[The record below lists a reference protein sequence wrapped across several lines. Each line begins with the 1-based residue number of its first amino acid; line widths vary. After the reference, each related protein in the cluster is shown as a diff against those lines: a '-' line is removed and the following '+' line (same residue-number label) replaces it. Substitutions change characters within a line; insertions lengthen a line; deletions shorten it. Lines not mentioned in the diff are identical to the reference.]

1 MEKEKFSEV
10 YEYLNKKGVYELRSI
25 GRALCVRAPTLYKK
39 RELIEQIIENA
50 VSGKVTAC
58 LGRGAPVKAER
69 ASLQTLSEIRK
80 MVYDVNIKSTEE
92 RGMTIT
98 INQEEERYLLH
109 CVYLGLLVINGNRK
123 NGEQREE
130 YNEFAENIYKQVCGK
145 EEGFTDNEA
154 AGVRDK
160 IYDEVAAFVEDYENA
175 VFREKMAESFAQEKY
190 PVVNGEE
197 DSVFINLVAER
208 LYEKILSEGNI
219 QSYLKAPDISDLLT
233 KAISKKP

>member
-1 MEKEKFSEV
+1 MEKEKFSKV

-25 GRALCVRAPTLYKK
+25 GRALFVRAPTSHKK
-39 RELIEQIIENA
+39 QEIIEQIIENA

-130 YNEFAENIYKQVCGK
+130 YNEFAEDIYKQVCGK
-145 EEGFTDNEA
+145 EERITDNEA

-219 QSYLKAPDISDLLT
+219 QSYIKAPDISDLLT

>member
-1 MEKEKFSEV
+1 MEKEKFNKV

-25 GRALCVRAPTLYKK
+25 GRALFVRAPTSHKK
-39 RELIEQIIENA
+39 QELIDQIIESV
-50 VSGKVTAC
+50 VSGKVAVC
-58 LGRGAPVKAER
+58 NGRGAPVKAER
-69 ASLQTLSEIRK
+69 ASLRTLSEIRK
-80 MVYDVNIKSTEE
+80 MVYDVNINLEE
-92 RGMTIT
+92 DRKMTIKL
-98 INQEEERYLLH
+98 NQEEEKYLLH
-109 CVYLGLLVINGNRK
+109 CVYLGVLVINGNRK

-190 PVVNGEE
+190 PVVNGDEN
-197 DSVFINLVAER
+197 SVFVNLVAER
-208 LYEKILSEGNI
+208 LYEKILSEGEI
-219 QSYLKAPDISDLLT
+219 QSYIKAPDISGLLT
-233 KAISKKP
+233 KAIEDRL

>member
-1 MEKEKFSEV
+1 MEKEKFSKV

-25 GRALCVRAPTLYKK
+25 GRAFCVRAPTSHKK
-39 RELIEQIIENA
+39 WELIEQIIENA
-50 VSGKVTAC
+50 ASGKVTAC
-58 LGRGAPVKAER
+58 VGRGAPVKAER
-69 ASLQTLSEIRK
+69 ASMQTLSEIRK
-80 MVYDVNIKSTEE
+80 MVYDVNIKSEE
-92 RGMTIT
+92 DRKMTIRL
-98 INQEEERYLLH
+98 NQEEEKYLLY
-109 CVYLGLLVINGNRK
+109 CVYLGLLMINGNRK

-145 EEGFTDNEA
+145 EEIADNEV
-154 AGVRDK
+154 AGMRDK

-175 VFREKMAESFAQEKY
+175 VLREKMAESFAQEKY
-190 PVVNGEE
+190 PVVNGKE

-233 KAISKKP
+233 KAILKKP

>member
-1 MEKEKFSEV
+1 MEKEKFNKV
-10 YEYLNKKGVYELRSI
+10 YEYLNKKGVYELRNI
-25 GRALCVRAPTLYKK
+25 GRAFCVRAPTLYKK

-58 LGRGAPVKAER
+58 LGRGAPVKAEK
-69 ASLQTLSEIRK
+69 ASMQTLSEIRK
-80 MVYDVNIKSTEE
+80 MVYDVNINLEEE
-92 RGMTIT
+92 RGMTIRL
-98 INQEEERYLLH
+98 NQGEEKYLLH

-145 EEGFTDNEA
+145 EEITDNEV
-154 AGVRDK
+154 AGMRDK
-160 IYDEVAAFVEDYENA
+160 IYDEVATFVEDYENA
-175 VFREKMAESFAQEKY
+175 VLREKMAESFAQERY
-190 PVVNGEE
+190 PVVSGDEN
-197 DSVFINLVAER
+197 SVFVNLVAER

-233 KAISKKP
+233 KVIADKL

>member
-1 MEKEKFSEV
+1 MEKEKFSKV

-145 EEGFTDNEA
+145 EEIADNEV
-154 AGVRDK
+154 AGMRDK

-175 VFREKMAESFAQEKY
+175 VLREKMAESFAQEKY

-219 QSYLKAPDISDLLT
+219 QSYIKAPDISDLLT

>member
-1 MEKEKFSEV
+1 MEKEKFSKV

-25 GRALCVRAPTLYKK
+25 GRAFCVRAPTSQKK
-39 RELIEQIIENA
+39 HELIEQIIENA

-58 LGRGAPVKAER
+58 IGRGAPVKAEK
-69 ASLQTLSEIRK
+69 ASMQTLSEIRK
-80 MVYDVNIKSTEE
+80 MVYDVNINLEEE
-92 RGMTIT
+92 RGMTIRF
-98 INQEEERYLLH
+98 NQGEEKYLLN
-109 CVYLGLLVINGNRK
+109 CVYLGALMINGNRK

-145 EEGFTDNEA
+145 EEGLTDNEA
-154 AGVRDK
+154 AGMRDK
-160 IYDEVAAFVEDYENA
+160 IYDEVSAFVEDYENA
-175 VFREKMAESFAQEKY
+175 VFREKLAESFAQEKY

-219 QSYLKAPDISDLLT
+219 QSYIKAPDISDLFT

>member
-1 MEKEKFSEV
+1 MEKEKFSKV

-25 GRALCVRAPTLYKK
+25 SRAFCVRAPTSHKK
-39 RELIEQIIENA
+39 QELVDQIIESV
-50 VSGKVTAC
+50 VSGKVAAC
-58 LGRGAPVKAER
+58 NGRGAPVKAER
-69 ASLQTLSEIRK
+69 ASMQTLSEIRK

-145 EEGFTDNEA
+145 EEGITDNEV
-154 AGVRDK
+154 AGMRDK
-160 IYDEVAAFVEDYENA
+160 IYDEVAAFVKDYENA
-175 VFREKMAESFAQEKY
+175 VLREKMAESFAQERY
-190 PVVNGEE
+190 PVVSGDEN
-197 DSVFINLVAER
+197 SVFVNLVAER

-233 KAISKKP
+233 KVIADKL

>member
-1 MEKEKFSEV
+1 MEKEKFRKV
-10 YEYLNKKGVYELRSI
+10 YEYLNKKGIYELRNI
-25 GRALCVRAPTLYKK
+25 GRAFCVRAPTSHKK
-39 RELIEQIIENA
+39 WELIEQIIENA
-50 VSGKVTAC
+50 VSGKGTAC

-69 ASLQTLSEIRK
+69 AYLQTLSEIRK

-145 EEGFTDNEA
+145 EEIADNEV
-154 AGVRDK
+154 AGMRDK

-175 VFREKMAESFAQEKY
+175 VLREKMAESFAQEKY
-190 PVVNGEE
+190 PVVGGDEN
-197 DSVFINLVAER
+197 SVFVNLVAER

>member
-1 MEKEKFSEV
+1 MEKEKFNKV
-10 YEYLNKKGVYELRSI
+10 YEYLNKKGVYELRNI
-25 GRALCVRAPTLYKK
+25 GRAFFVRAPTLYKK

-130 YNEFAENIYKQVCGK
+130 YNEFAENLYKRVCGK
-145 EEGFTDNEA
+145 EEEITDNEA

-197 DSVFINLVAER
+197 NSVFINLVAER
-208 LYEKILSEGNI
+208 LYEKILSLK
-219 QSYLKAPDISDLLT
+219 QSLWT
-233 KAISKKP
+233 Q

>member
-1 MEKEKFSEV
+1 MEKEKFNKV
-10 YEYLNKKGVYELRSI
+10 YEYLNKKGVYELRNI
-25 GRALCVRAPTLYKK
+25 GRALCVRAPTSHKK
-39 RELIEQIIENA
+39 QEFIEQIIENA
-50 VSGKVTAC
+50 VSGKGTAC
-58 LGRGAPVKAER
+58 LGRGAPVKAEK
-69 ASLQTLSEIRK
+69 ASMLSEIRK
-80 MVYDVNIKSTEE
+80 MVYDVNIKSEE
-92 RGMTIT
+92 DRKMTIRL
-98 INQEEERYLLH
+98 NQGEEKYLLH
-109 CVYLGLLVINGNRK
+109 CVYLGALMINGNRK

-145 EEGFTDNEA
+145 EEGITDNEA

-160 IYDEVAAFVEDYENA
+160 IYDEVSAFVEDYENA
-175 VFREKMAESFAQEKY
+175 VLREKMAESFAQEKY

-233 KAISKKP
+233 KAISKKS

>member
-1 MEKEKFSEV
+1 MEKEKFNKV
-10 YEYLNKKGVYELRSI
+10 YEYLNKKGVYELRNI

-130 YNEFAENIYKQVCGK
+130 YNEFAEDIYKQVCGK
-145 EEGFTDNEA
+145 EERITDNEA

-175 VFREKMAESFAQEKY
+175 VFREKLAESFAQEKY
-190 PVVNGEE
+190 PVVNGDEN
-197 DSVFINLVAER
+197 SVFVNLVAER
-208 LYEKILSEGNI
+208 LYEKILSEGEI
-219 QSYLKAPDISDLLT
+219 QSYIKAPDISDLLT

>member
-1 MEKEKFSEV
+1 MEKEKFNKV
-10 YEYLNKKGVYELRSI
+10 YEYLNKKGVYELRNI

-130 YNEFAENIYKQVCGK
+130 YNEFAEDIYKQVCGK
-145 EEGFTDNEA
+145 EERITDNELRECA
-154 AGVRDK
+154 IRSTMKWLHLWK
-160 IYDEVAAFVEDYENA
+160 IMRTPFSGRRWRKVLRKKNT
-175 VFREKMAESFAQEKY
+175 
-190 PVVNGEE
+190 
-197 DSVFINLVAER
+197 
-208 LYEKILSEGNI
+208 
-219 QSYLKAPDISDLLT
+219 LL
-233 KAISKKP
+233 

>member
-1 MEKEKFSEV
+1 MEKEKFSKV

-25 GRALCVRAPTLYKK
+25 SRAFCVRAPTSHKK
-39 RELIEQIIENA
+39 QELIKQIIENA

-130 YNEFAENIYKQVCGK
+130 YNEFAEDIYKQVCGK
-145 EEGFTDNEA
+145 EERITDNEA

-219 QSYLKAPDISDLLT
+219 QSYIKAPDISDLLT

>member
-1 MEKEKFSEV
+1 MEKEKFSKV
-10 YEYLNKKGVYELRSI
+10 YEYLNKKGDYELRSI
-25 GRALCVRAPTLYKK
+25 GRAFCVRAPTSHKK
-39 RELIEQIIENA
+39 QELIKQIIENA

-130 YNEFAENIYKQVCGK
+130 YNEFAEDIYKQVCSK
-145 EEGFTDNEA
+145 EERITDNEA

-160 IYDEVAAFVEDYENA
+160 IYDEVAAFLEDYENA
-175 VFREKMAESFAQEKY
+175 VLREKMAESFAQEKY

-219 QSYLKAPDISDLLT
+219 QSYIKAPDISDLLT

>member
-1 MEKEKFSEV
+1 MEKEKFNKV
-10 YEYLNKKGVYELRSI
+10 YEYLNKKGVYELRNI
-25 GRALCVRAPTLYKK
+25 GRALCVRAPTSHKK
-39 RELIEQIIENA
+39 WELIEQIIENA

-145 EEGFTDNEA
+145 EEIADNEV
-154 AGVRDK
+154 AGMRDK

-190 PVVNGEE
+190 PVVNGKE

-219 QSYLKAPDISDLLT
+219 QSYIKAPDISDLLT

>member
-1 MEKEKFSEV
+1 MEKEKFIKV
-10 YEYLNKKGVYELRSI
+10 YEYLYKKGVYELRNI
-25 GRALCVRAPTLYKK
+25 GRALCVRAPTSHKK
-39 RELIEQIIENA
+39 QELVDQIIESV

-69 ASLQTLSEIRK
+69 VSMQTLSEIRK
-80 MVYDVNIKSTEE
+80 MVYDVNIKSTEK

-98 INQEEERYLLH
+98 INQEEEKYLLH

-130 YNEFAENIYKQVCGK
+130 YNEFSENIYKQVCGK
-145 EEGFTDNEA
+145 EEGLTDNEA

-160 IYDEVAAFVEDYENA
+160 IYDEVSAFVEDYENA

-219 QSYLKAPDISDLLT
+219 QSYIKAPDISDLFT

>member
-1 MEKEKFSEV
+1 MEKEKFSKV
-10 YEYLNKKGVYELRSI
+10 YEYLNKKGVYELRNI

-123 NGEQREE
+123 NGEQREG
-130 YNEFAENIYKQVCGK
+130 YNEFAEDIYKQVCGK
-145 EEGFTDNEA
+145 EEIADNEV
-154 AGVRDK
+154 AGMRDK

-175 VFREKMAESFAQEKY
+175 VLREKMAESFAQEKY
-190 PVVNGEE
+190 PVVNGKE

-219 QSYLKAPDISDLLT
+219 QSYIKAPDISDLLT

>member
-1 MEKEKFSEV
+1 MEKEKFNKV
-10 YEYLNKKGVYELRSI
+10 YEYLNKKGVYELRNI

-50 VSGKVTAC
+50 VSGKGTAC

-130 YNEFAENIYKQVCGK
+130 YNEFAEDIYKQVCGK
-145 EEGFTDNEA
+145 EEGITDNEA

-160 IYDEVAAFVEDYENA
+160 IYDEVSAFVEDYENA

-233 KAISKKP
+233 KAISKKS

>member
-1 MEKEKFSEV
+1 MEKEKFSKV
-10 YEYLNKKGVYELRSI
+10 YFYFRRK
-25 GRALCVRAPTLYKK
+25 YKK

-50 VSGKVTAC
+50 VSGKGTAC
-58 LGRGAPVKAER
+58 VCRGAPVKAER
-69 ASLQTLSEIRK
+69 ASMQTLSEIRK

-109 CVYLGLLVINGNRK
+109 CVYLGALMINGNRK

-145 EEGFTDNEA
+145 EEGITDNEV
-154 AGVRDK
+154 AGMRDK

-175 VFREKMAESFAQEKY
+175 VLREKMAESFAQERY
-190 PVVNGEE
+190 PVVGGDEN
-197 DSVFINLVAER
+197 SVFINLVAER

-219 QSYLKAPDISDLLT
+219 QSYIKAPDISDLLT

>member
-1 MEKEKFSEV
+1 MEKEKFSKV
-10 YEYLNKKGVYELRSI
+10 YEYLNKKGVYELRNI
-25 GRALCVRAPTLYKK
+25 GRAFCVRAPTSHKK
-39 RELIEQIIENA
+39 QELIEQIIENA
-50 VSGKVTAC
+50 VSGKGTAC
-58 LGRGAPVKAER
+58 LVRGAPVKAER
-69 ASLQTLSEIRK
+69 ASMQTLSEIRK
-80 MVYDVNIKSTEE
+80 MVYDVNIKSEEE
-92 RGMTIT
+92 RKMTIT

-130 YNEFAENIYKQVCGK
+130 YNEFAEDIYKQVCGK
-145 EEGFTDNEA
+145 EERITDNEA

-219 QSYLKAPDISDLLT
+219 QSYIKAPDISDLLT

>member
-1 MEKEKFSEV
+1 MEKEKFRKV
-10 YEYLNKKGVYELRSI
+10 YEYLNKKGIYELRNI
-25 GRALCVRAPTLYKK
+25 GRAFCVRAPTSHKK
-39 RELIEQIIENA
+39 WELIEQIIENA
-50 VSGKVTAC
+50 VSGKGTAC

-130 YNEFAENIYKQVCGK
+130 YNEFAEDIYKQVCGK
-145 EEGFTDNEA
+145 EERITDNEA

-219 QSYLKAPDISDLLT
+219 QSYIKAPDISDLLT

>member
-1 MEKEKFSEV
+1 MEKEKFSKV

-25 GRALCVRAPTLYKK
+25 SRALFVRAPTSHKK
-39 RELIEQIIENA
+39 QELIKQIIENA
-50 VSGKVTAC
+50 VSGKGTAC
-58 LGRGAPVKAER
+58 VCRGAPVKAER
-69 ASLQTLSEIRK
+69 ASMQTLSEIRK

-109 CVYLGLLVINGNRK
+109 CVYLGALMINGNRK

-145 EEGFTDNEA
+145 EEGITDNEV
-154 AGVRDK
+154 AGMRDK

-175 VFREKMAESFAQEKY
+175 VLREKT
-190 PVVNGEE
+190 
-197 DSVFINLVAER
+197 
-208 LYEKILSEGNI
+208 
-219 QSYLKAPDISDLLT
+219 DLLT

>member
-1 MEKEKFSEV
+1 
-10 YEYLNKKGVYELRSI
+10 
-25 GRALCVRAPTLYKK
+25 
-39 RELIEQIIENA
+39 
-50 VSGKVTAC
+50 
-58 LGRGAPVKAER
+58 
-69 ASLQTLSEIRK
+69 
-80 MVYDVNIKSTEE
+80 
-92 RGMTIT
+92 MTIT

-145 EEGFTDNEA
+145 EEITDNEV
-154 AGVRDK
+154 AGMRDK

-175 VFREKMAESFAQEKY
+175 VLREKMAESFAQEKY
-190 PVVNGEE
+190 PVVNGKE

-219 QSYLKAPDISDLLT
+219 QSYLKAPDISDFLT
-233 KAISKKP
+233 KAILKKP

>member
-1 MEKEKFSEV
+1 MEKEKFNKV
-10 YEYLNKKGVYELRSI
+10 YEYLNKKGVYELRNI

-69 ASLQTLSEIRK
+69 ASLQALSEIRK

-130 YNEFAENIYKQVCGK
+130 YNEFAEDIYKQVCGK
-145 EEGFTDNEA
+145 EERITDNEA

-219 QSYLKAPDISDLLT
+219 QSYIKAPDISDLLT

>member
-1 MEKEKFSEV
+1 MEKEKFSKV

-25 GRALCVRAPTLYKK
+25 GRAFCVRAPTSHKK
-39 RELIEQIIENA
+39 WELIEQIIENA
-50 VSGKVTAC
+50 ASGKVTAC
-58 LGRGAPVKAER
+58 VGRGAPVKAER
-69 ASLQTLSEIRK
+69 ASMQTLSEIRK
-80 MVYDVNIKSTEE
+80 MVYDVNIKSEE
-92 RGMTIT
+92 DRKMTIRL
-98 INQEEERYLLH
+98 NQEEEKYLLH
-109 CVYLGLLVINGNRK
+109 CVYLGLLMINGNRK

-145 EEGFTDNEA
+145 EEIADNEV
-154 AGVRDK
+154 AGMRDK

-175 VFREKMAESFAQEKY
+175 VLREKMAESFAQEKY
-190 PVVNGEE
+190 PVVNGKE

-233 KAISKKP
+233 KAILKKP

>member
-1 MEKEKFSEV
+1 MEKEKFSKV

-25 GRALCVRAPTLYKK
+25 GRAFCVRAPTSHKK
-39 RELIEQIIENA
+39 QELVEQIIENA
-50 VSGKVTAC
+50 ASGKVTAC
-58 LGRGAPVKAER
+58 VGRGAPVKAER

-130 YNEFAENIYKQVCGK
+130 YNEFAEDIYKQVCGK
-145 EEGFTDNEA
+145 EEIADNEV
-154 AGVRDK
+154 AGMRDK

-175 VFREKMAESFAQEKY
+175 VFREKLAESFAQEKY

-219 QSYLKAPDISDLLT
+219 QSYIKAPDISDLLT

>member
-1 MEKEKFSEV
+1 MEKEKFNKV
-10 YEYLNKKGVYELRSI
+10 YEYLNKKGVYELRNI
-25 GRALCVRAPTLYKK
+25 GRALCVRAPTSHKK
-39 RELIEQIIENA
+39 WELIEQIIENA
-50 VSGKVTAC
+50 ASGKVTAC
-58 LGRGAPVKAER
+58 LGRGAPVKAEK
-69 ASLQTLSEIRK
+69 ASMQTLSEIRK
-80 MVYDVNIKSTEE
+80 MVYDVNIRSEEE
-92 RGMTIT
+92 RGMTIKL
-98 INQEEERYLLH
+98 NQEEEKYLLH
-109 CVYLGLLVINGNRK
+109 CVYLGVLVINGNRK

-160 IYDEVAAFVEDYENA
+160 IYDEVSAFVEDYENA

-233 KAISKKP
+233 KAISKKS